1 MLSVSVTG
9 DCALKNKIKS
19 VLLLLVRTAFV
30 KLPQRTYGDMGPKT
44 ANICKSQ
51 TKAALEQGTEE
62 EKAPEKP
69 EDSEEEKK
77 PSDSDVIIAEKGE
90 AGLVT
95 ETVTANILSAL
106 TENVQPCSALPCS
119 VSNVHI

>member
-1 MLSVSVTG
+1 
-9 DCALKNKIKS
+9 
-19 VLLLLVRTAFV
+19 
-30 KLPQRTYGDMGPKT
+30 MGPKT
-44 ANICKSQ
+44 TDICKPL

-77 PSDSDVIIAEKGE
+77 SSDSDVIIAEKGE

-95 ETVTANILSAL
+95 ETVTASVLSAL
-106 TENVQPCSALPCS
+106 TENIQPCSALFH
-119 VSNVHI
+119 V

>member
-1 MLSVSVTG
+1 M
-9 DCALKNKIKS
+9 
-19 VLLLLVRTAFV
+19 LLVKTAFI
-30 KLPQRTYGDMGPKT
+30 KLPQKTYEDMGPKT
-44 ANICKSQ
+44 TDICKPQ
-51 TKAALEQGTEE
+51 TKAALEQGAEE

-77 PSDSDVIIAEKGE
+77 PSDSDVIITEKGE

-106 TENVQPCSALPCS
+106 TENVQPCNALPCS
-119 VSNVHI
+119 ASNVHI

>member
-1 MLSVSVTG
+1 M
-9 DCALKNKIKS
+9 
-19 VLLLLVRTAFV
+19 LLVRTAFV
-30 KLPQRTYGDMGPKT
+30 KLPQKTYEDMGPKT
-44 ANICKSQ
+44 ANICKLQ
-51 TKAALEQGTEE
+51 TKAALEQGAEE

-77 PSDSDVIIAEKGE
+77 PSDSDVLIAEKGE

-95 ETVTANILSAL
+95 ETVTVNILSCTDRERPAL
-106 TENVQPCSALPCS
+106 QCSLPCS